1 MREEGEKAQEPQ
13 SLHNH
18 EQESKWLVVPPFCLK
33 EKQGRERSRA
43 SVGSEARCLD
53 RKRDTAVRIHRQL
66 HFGLSLHG
74 ELSAPC
80 WG

>member
-53 RKRDTAVRIHRQL
+53 RKRTLR
-66 HFGLSLHG
+66 FGFTGSFTLASVFMG
-74 ELSAPC
+74 S
-80 WG
+80 